1 MVLREVKVYPYEV
14 SITLRKKRKKKK
26 IDLDKALD
34 VNKFKDYFKL
44 DNLGS
49 NIVPIDDVRFLLIV
63 DSSDNGNNDE
73 QKADTENNQEF
84 IFGRFIRLRKE
95 APRIVDL
102 EERKEKPFKLLDSE
116 NLEEISHFVWG
127 VQDNLLFAEYNYYA
141 VRNFSAPLA
150 RYLRVILDKHKEIVK
165 DEFKLKLMIEI
176 NSILDPKVFDK
187 LKNDQ
192 TAIERVQLSIAEPQ
206 LKYTEQA
213 YDLEPAEVVARMTDT
228 LKGEGYWFN
237 CALSRGKGKGFF
249 DKKEILKLIDYLLRK
264 KEENVLKSL
273 HIETETAA
281 YDLIRGLVYYPLEC
295 EMDGK
300 VISESSDFYGQV
312 VGLYREKYEELN
324 KYLPLS

>member
-34 VNKFKDYFKL
+34 VNKFKDCFKL

-49 NIVPIDDVRFLLIV
+49 NIVSIDDVRFLLIV
-63 DSSDNGNNDE
+63 DNGDTNE
-73 QKADTENNQEF
+73 QEADTENNQEF

-102 EERKEKPFKLLDSE
+102 EKRKEEPFKLLDSQ

-127 VQDNLLFAEYNYYA
+127 IQDNLLFAEYNYYA

-176 NSILDPKVFDK
+176 NSILDPNVFDK
-187 LKNDQ
+187 LKNDKG
-192 TAIERVQLSIAEPQ
+192 AIERVQLSIAEPQ

-237 CALSRGKGKGFF
+237 CALSRGKGKGFLTKRRF
-249 DKKEILKLIDYLLRK
+249 GSLLIIYNAKKRR
-264 KEENVLKSL
+264 
-273 HIETETAA
+273 T
-281 YDLIRGLVYYPLEC
+281 
-295 EMDGK
+295 
-300 VISESSDFYGQV
+300 F
-312 VGLYREKYEELN
+312 
-324 KYLPLS
+324 